1 MLLIVAAA
9 WGTMA
14 SVLCCS
20 GAVSWWFTEK
30 YEKDRLAFEKSVMR
44 EQDRLRRREAHQTA
58 LIFACMEK

>member
-1 MLLIVAAA
+1 MFLIATAAA
-9 WGTMA
+9 MA

-30 YEKDRLAFEKSVMR
+30 YEKDRLAFEKSVLK